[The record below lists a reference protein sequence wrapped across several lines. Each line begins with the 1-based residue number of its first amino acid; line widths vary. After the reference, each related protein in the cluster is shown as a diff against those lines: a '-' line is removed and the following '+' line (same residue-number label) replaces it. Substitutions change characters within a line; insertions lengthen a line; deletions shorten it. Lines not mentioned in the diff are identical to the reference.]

1 MRFSRTRKRDEAL
14 RKSTWEAS
22 EKYAGMLSIRS
33 YTLTT
38 SREAGRELKETC
50 VKDS

>member
-1 MRFSRTRKRDEAL
+1 MRFFKDRKRDEAL
-14 RKSTWEAS
+14 RKSAWEAS
-22 EKYAGMLSIRS
+22 EKYRGMLSVPL